1 MSTYST
7 TTESNININKP
18 ILNDDLNYKK
28 LQKFNKFYLT
38 NSNFSCKDN
47 YKSISKISKPVDTGN
62 MYNINL
68 KIPLTTRKSKISEV
82 KPNIKYIHSRN
93 YNFSNKPLT
102 KYKTFTNY
110 NNKMKNLFNPE
121 ILDGEYI
128 SKPKKIKR
136 KTTKIEMPK
145 FNTFLANKIK
155 DKSLSIKISN
165 CITGNLSKFI
175 MPNYYN
181 KSFIN
186 KSTTNIKIK
195 QKINY
200 QRNELYKDS
209 RLYAARKHRK
219 TVSNIINKFKQRLN
233 YDKNENLN
241 EYNNFMNSLRNNLS
255 LSKCKNSNYFVY
267 E

>member
-47 YKSISKISKPVDTGN
+47 YKSHSKISKPNDSGN
-62 MYNINL
+62 IYNINL
-68 KIPLTTRKSKISEV
+68 KIPLTTRKSKISD
-82 KPNIKYIHSRN
+82 NIKNIHSRN
-93 YNFSNKPLT
+93 YNLSHKPLT
-102 KYKTFTNY
+102 KYKTFSNY

-121 ILDGEYI
+121 ILDGEYV

-175 MPNYYN
+175 MPNNYN

-195 QKINY
+195 QKIKY
-200 QRNELYKDS
+200 QRNDFYKDS

-219 TVSNIINKFKQRLN
+219 TVSNIINKFNQKLN
-233 YDKNENLN
+233 YDKKENLN
-241 EYNNFMNSLRNNLS
+241 EYNNFMNSLRINLS
-255 LSKCKNSNYFVY
+255 LSKYKNSNYFAY

>member
-7 TTESNININKP
+7 TTESNININKQ

-38 NSNFSCKDN
+38 NSNFSCKEN
-47 YKSISKISKPVDTGN
+47 YKSQSKKSKPIVTGN
-62 MYNINL
+62 IYNINL
-68 KIPLTTRKSKISEV
+68 KNPLITRKSKISEV
-82 KPNIKYIHSRN
+82 KPNNKNIHSRN
-93 YNFSNKPLT
+93 YNSSHKPLT

-121 ILDGEYI
+121 ILDGVYI
-128 SKPKKIKR
+128 SKPKKIKI

-145 FNTFLANKIK
+145 FKTFLANKIK

-165 CITGNLSKFI
+165 CIINNLSKFI
-175 MPNYYN
+175 LPN

-200 QRNELYKDS
+200 QRNDFYKDS
-209 RLYAARKHRK
+209 RLYAARKHRN
-219 TVSNIINKFKQRLN
+219 TVYNIINKFKQKLN
-233 YDKNENLN
+233 YDKKENLN
-241 EYNNFMNSLRNNLS
+241 DYNNFMNSLRTNLS
-255 LSKCKNSNYFVY
+255 LSKCKNLSNYFAY